1 MTFRR
6 SPLALAVLALLIEE
20 PMHPYRMQQLIRQR
34 HKDQVVNVGHRA
46 SLYKTIDRLLAADLI
61 TVEATTR
68 DTARPERTVYAVT
81 DAGTTAA
88 RTWMADMLAHPA
100 AEFPDFPAAM
110 SFLPLL
116 TPAEAAGHLARR
128 AEALAARL
136 AQLTTELDEYGP
148 VLPRVTLVESEYLR
162 AVTAAELGWV
172 TSLVTELRDGSLS
185 WSLEELRAF
194 AAQFR
199 STHP

>member
-34 HKDQVVNVGHRA
+34 SKDQVVNVGHRA

-61 TVEATTR
+61 GVEATTR

-81 DAGTTAA
+81 AAGTAAA
-88 RTWMADMLAHPA
+88 RAWMADMLAHPA

-116 TPAEAAGHLARR
+116 TPAEAAEHLASR
-128 AEALAARL
+128 AGALATRL
-136 AQLTTELDEYGP
+136 EEITTELAEYGP
-148 VLPRVTLVESEYLR
+148 RLPRVALVESEYLH
-162 AVTAAELGWV
+162 AVTTAELGWV
-172 TSLVTELRDGSLS
+172 TAIVRELRTGTLTWDI
-185 WSLEELRAF
+185 EELRAF
-194 AAQFR
+194 AAQFG
-199 STHP
+199 STEK